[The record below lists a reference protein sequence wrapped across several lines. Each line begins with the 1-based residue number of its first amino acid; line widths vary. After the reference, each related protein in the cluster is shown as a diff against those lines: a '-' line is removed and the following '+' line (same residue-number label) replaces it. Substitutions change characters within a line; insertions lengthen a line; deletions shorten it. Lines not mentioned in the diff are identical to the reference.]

1 MSPSSMNSSNNSN
14 TYGLVTNQNEN
25 CEELEIDE
33 NVVGAVI
40 GPAGRSIVE
49 LQQFSGARIQVSKKG
64 NFSPGTRNRVVS
76 ITGPQQSVATAK
88 YLIEKKIQEVEGRRY

>member
-40 GPAGRSIVE
+40 GPAGTISEFRHIENSDFE
-49 LQQFSGARIQVSKKG
+49 KSEDSGI
-64 NFSPGTRNRVVS
+64 
-76 ITGPQQSVATAK
+76 
-88 YLIEKKIQEVEGRRY
+88 LKIRY

>member
-1 MSPSSMNSSNNSN
+1 MNSSNNSN

-40 GPAGRSIVE
+40 GPAGTNIENSVILSFE
-49 LQQFSGARIQVSKKG
+49 FS
-64 NFSPGTRNRVVS
+64 
-76 ITGPQQSVATAK
+76 
-88 YLIEKKIQEVEGRRY
+88 KIP

>member
-1 MSPSSMNSSNNSN
+1 MNSSNNSN

-40 GPAGRSIVE
+40 GPAGTNIENSE
-49 LQQFSGARIQVSKKG
+49 FSDSKLCNFGFRIFENSVISGSESPKCPKLKHFDTPEIR
-64 NFSPGTRNRVVS
+64 NFGLPN
-76 ITGPQQSVATAK
+76 
-88 YLIEKKIQEVEGRRY
+88 L